1 MTLYSFFHIL
11 RRNDSKIATK
21 TLVEMGANV
30 HLKNDYGL
38 YPIHF
43 AASRGNKDLC
53 RILVSYKEVD
63 VNVTDHGLVR
73 RFKYKI
79 LDTLL
84 HCQKF
89 VPKIV
94 LIEDFYKSAG
104 SILRR
109 TNS

>member
-1 MTLYSFFHIL
+1 
-11 RRNDSKIATK
+11 
-21 TLVEMGANV
+21 MGANV

-73 RFKYKI
+73 LIRFYEYPF
-79 LDTLL
+79 TL
-84 HCQKF
+84 
-89 VPKIV
+89 PKIYSKNF
-94 LIEDFYKSAG
+94 LI
-104 SILRR
+104 
-109 TNS
+109 